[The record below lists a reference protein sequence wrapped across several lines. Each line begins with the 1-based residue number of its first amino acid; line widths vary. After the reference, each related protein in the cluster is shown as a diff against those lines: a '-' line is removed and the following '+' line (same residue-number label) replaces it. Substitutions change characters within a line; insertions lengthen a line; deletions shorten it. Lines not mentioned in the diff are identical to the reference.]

1 MGVIYCL
8 SSPSGKSYIGQT
20 RRPLEKR
27 LREHS
32 KMATGCVI
40 LNESINKYG
49 FDNFKVEILVEVND
63 EHLDMYE
70 KKVIET
76 YNSLYPNGY
85 NIRTGG
91 CVNSQHCDESR
102 EKMRQ
107 SKLGE
112 KNPNFGKPRDDA
124 TKLAIS
130 LAKSGEK
137 HHFFGK
143 ELSYEH
149 KLHLSASHKKD
160 NLPMYM
166 VNIKG
171 RPEHY
176 TSDGYAIVN
185 HPQLKTKYFTSKKIS
200 MEEKYNLA
208 INYLE
213 MGNNGMSSETK

>member
-8 SSPSGKSYIGQT
+8 TSPSGKSYIGQT
-20 RRPLEKR
+20 RRPINKR

-32 KMATGCVI
+32 KMLTGCVI
-40 LNESINKYG
+40 LNESIKKYG
-49 FDNFKVEILVEVND
+49 FDNFKVEVLIEVND
-63 EHLDMYE
+63 EYLDIYE
-70 KKVIET
+70 KKFIQT
-76 YNSLYPNGY
+76 YSSLYPNGY

-112 KNPNFGKPRDDA
+112 KNPNYGKPRDDA
-124 TKLAIS
+124 TKHAIS

-149 KLHLSASHKKD
+149 KLHLSAGHKKD

-166 VNIKG
+166 VSIKG

-185 HPQLKTKYFTSKKIS
+185 HPLLKTKYFTSKRLS
-200 MEEKYNLA
+200 NEEKYDLA
-208 INYLE
+208 IKYLE